1 MESFVYSIYKNK
13 KMLTF
18 EYLIQIYMKIK
29 LLSLLAFFMFGSAF
43 SQSLQS
49 PSEFLGYEIGTRFT
63 RHHQVVD
70 YFKYVSNTVSN
81 VKLEKYGETNE
92 HRPLYVSYI
101 SSKENILNL
110 ETIRKD
116 NLSQSGIIKG
126 STVNTK
132 AIVWLSYNVHGNEAS
147 STEAAMLTLYE
158 LITNK
163 KDWLENTVV
172 IMDPCINPDGRDRY
186 VNWFNQVKTT
196 PYTVDQNAKEHV
208 EPWPSGRPNHYL
220 FDLNRDWAWATQV
233 ESSQRIAIYNKWLP
247 HIHVDFHEQGINN
260 PYYFAPAAEP
270 FHEVISD
277 WQRDFQ
283 TQIGKNHAKYFD
295 KEGWLY
301 FTRESFDLLYP
312 SYGDTY
318 PTYMGAIGMTYEQA
332 GHGRAGLGIQTNE
345 GEVLTLKDRAM
356 HHMTTGL
363 STVEISSKN
372 AVLLNSEFKKFFD
385 NSNLKYK
392 SYVLKNEN
400 KDQSNRL
407 KKLLDKHQIYYQS
420 AKKGIAKGYLYSTQ
434 NQGRMDLT
442 SSDIIIH
449 TDQPKGKMVKV
460 LFEPKAKLMDSLTY
474 DITAWSLPYAH
485 GFEAIASKTKLPS
498 SNLAKESTINNSIMK
513 RAYAYISKWNS
524 LEDARFLGALLQNN
538 IVPRFSEKA
547 FSIEGK
553 SFERGTL
560 IVLRNDNRNAEFDG
574 KLIAIANQHQRS
586 LTAVATGFSDSGVDF
601 GSYSVKPIHRQRIAV
616 LSGKA
621 TSSLSFG
628 EVWHFFETQLNYPI
642 TNINA
647 EDFRG
652 VTLHSYDVIILPSGS
667 YSEVLNKTMMTKLKK
682 WMRDGGTL
690 IALGNALRSF
700 ADDDEFSL
708 EVKKSEENDE
718 VDNLTPFADR
728 ERQSVADLITGSIF
742 KSTID
747 TSHPLGFGYQTS
759 YFSLKLSGTSYQYL
773 GKGVNVGYFDQNTK
787 NVSGYAGSAAIKN
800 VPKSLM
806 LGEESFGNG
815 SIVYMVDNP
824 LFRSFWEN
832 GKLFMA
838 NAVFLLNSNTLK

>member
-1 MESFVYSIYKNK
+1 MN
-13 KMLTF
+13 
-18 EYLIQIYMKIK
+18 IK
-29 LLSLLAFFMFGSAF
+29 LLSLLALFILGNAF
-43 SQSLQS
+43 SQSIQS
-49 PSEFLGYEIGTRFT
+49 PSEFLGYELGDRFT

-70 YFKYVSNTVSN
+70 YFKYVSNTVAT
-81 VKLEKYGETNE
+81 VKMEKYGETNE

-101 SSKENILNL
+101 SSKENIANL
-110 ETIRKD
+110 EKIRKD
-116 NLSQSGIIKG
+116 NLSQTGIIKG
-126 STVNTK
+126 GNGNTK

-163 KDWLENTVV
+163 KDWLENTIV

-186 VNWFNQVKTT
+186 VNWFNQVKST
-196 PYTVDQNAKEHV
+196 PYSIDQNAKEHL

-277 WQRDFQ
+277 WQRNFQ
-283 TQIGKNHAKYFD
+283 IQIGKNHAKYFD

-345 GEVLTLKDRAM
+345 GEVLTLKDRVM
-356 HHMTTGL
+356 HHTTTGL
-363 STVEISSKN
+363 STIEISSNTAIQLN
-372 AVLLNSEFKKFFD
+372 AEFAKFFD
-385 NSNLKYK
+385 NSDLKYK
-392 SYVLKNEN
+392 SYVLKNKN
-400 KDQSNRL
+400 KDQLNRL

-434 NQGRMDLT
+434 EEGKMEVT
-442 SSDIIIH
+442 SSDLMIH

-474 DITAWSLPYAH
+474 DITAWSLPYAY
-485 GFEAIASKTKLPS
+485 GFEAIASRTKLPS
-498 SNLAKESTINNSIMK
+498 SNASKETNINNSIVK

-524 LEDARFLGALLQNN
+524 LEDATFLGALLQNN

-547 FSIEGK
+547 FSIEGN
-553 SFERGTL
+553 SFERGSL
-560 IVLRNDNRNAEFDG
+560 IVLRSDNRNPEFDA

-586 LTAVATGFSDSGVDF
+586 LKAVATGFSDSGVDF
-601 GSYSVKPIHRQRIAV
+601 GSASVKPIHQQKITV

-647 EDFRG
+647 EDFSDT
-652 VTLHSYDVIILPSGS
+652 TLHSYDVIVLPSGS
-667 YSEVLNKTMMTKLKK
+667 YRDVLNTSMMTKLKK
-682 WMRDGGTL
+682 WMRNGGTL
-690 IALGNALRSF
+690 IAIGNALRSF
-700 ADDDEFSL
+700 ADKDGFSL
-708 EVKKSEENDE
+708 KVKKSAEKDE

-728 ERQSVADLITGSIF
+728 ERKSVANLITGSIF
-742 KSTID
+742 TSKIDST
-747 TSHPLGFGYQTS
+747 HPLGFGYDS
-759 YFSLKLSGTSYQYL
+759 NYFSLKLSSTSYQYL
-773 GKGVNVGYFDQNTK
+773 AKGINVGYFDQMTK
-787 NVSGYAGSAAIKN
+787 NVSGYAGSEAIKN

-806 LGEESFGNG
+806 LGEESFGKG

>member
-1 MESFVYSIYKNK
+1 MN
-13 KMLTF
+13 
-18 EYLIQIYMKIK
+18 IK
-29 LLSLLAFFMFGSAF
+29 LLSLLALFILGNAF
-43 SQSLQS
+43 SQSIQS
-49 PSEFLGYEIGTRFT
+49 PSEFLGYELGDRFT

-70 YFKYVSNTVSN
+70 YFKYVSNTVAT
-81 VKLEKYGETNE
+81 VKMEKYGETNE

-101 SSKENILNL
+101 SSKENIANL
-110 ETIRKD
+110 EKIRKD
-116 NLSQSGIIKG
+116 NLSQTGIIKG
-126 STVNTK
+126 GNGNTK

-163 KDWLENTVV
+163 KDWLENTIV

-186 VNWFNQVKTT
+186 VNWFNQVKST
-196 PYTVDQNAKEHV
+196 PYSIDQNAKEHL

-277 WQRDFQ
+277 WQRNFQ
-283 TQIGKNHAKYFD
+283 IEIGKNHAKYFD

-345 GEVLTLKDRAM
+345 GEVLTLKDRVM
-356 HHMTTGL
+356 HHTTTGL
-363 STVEISSKN
+363 STVEISSNTAIQLN
-372 AVLLNSEFKKFFD
+372 AEFAKFFD
-385 NSNLKYK
+385 NSDLKYK
-392 SYVLKNEN
+392 SYVLKNKN
-400 KDQSNRL
+400 KDQLNRL

-420 AKKGIAKGYLYSTQ
+420 AKKGIAKGYLYSSQ
-434 NQGRMDLT
+434 EEGKMEVT
-442 SSDIIIH
+442 SSDLMIH

-474 DITAWSLPYAH
+474 DITAWSLPYAY
-485 GFEAIASKTKLPS
+485 GFEAIASRTKLPS
-498 SNLAKESTINNSIMK
+498 SNASKETNINNSIVK
-513 RAYAYISKWNS
+513 RAYAYVSKWNS
-524 LEDARFLGALLQNN
+524 LEDATFLGALLQNN
-538 IVPRFSEKA
+538 MVPRFSEKA
-547 FSIEGK
+547 FSIEGN
-553 SFERGTL
+553 SFERGSL
-560 IVLRNDNRNAEFDG
+560 IVLRNDNRNPEFDA

-586 LTAVATGFSDSGVDF
+586 LTAVTTGFSDSGVDF
-601 GSYSVKPIHRQRIAV
+601 GSAFVKPIHQQKIAV

-628 EVWHFFETQLNYPI
+628 EVWHFFEAQLNYPI

-647 EDFRG
+647 EDFSDT
-652 VTLHSYDVIILPSGS
+652 TLHSYDVIVLPSGS
-667 YSEVLNKTMMTKLKK
+667 YRDVLNTSMMTKLKK
-682 WMRDGGTL
+682 WMRNGGTL
-690 IALGNALRSF
+690 IAIGNALRSF
-700 ADDDEFSL
+700 ADKDGFSL
-708 EVKKSEENDE
+708 KVKKSAEKDK

-728 ERQSVADLITGSIF
+728 ERKSVANLITGSIF
-742 KSTID
+742 TSKIDST
-747 TSHPLGFGYQTS
+747 HPLGFGYDS
-759 YFSLKLSGTSYQYL
+759 NYFSLKLSSTSYQYL
-773 GKGVNVGYFDQNTK
+773 AKGINVGYFDQMTK
-787 NVSGYAGSAAIKN
+787 NVSGYAGSEAIKN

-806 LGEESFGNG
+806 LGEESFGKG

>member
-1 MESFVYSIYKNK
+1 MN
-13 KMLTF
+13 
-18 EYLIQIYMKIK
+18 IK
-29 LLSLLAFFMFGSAF
+29 LLSLLALFILGNAF
-43 SQSLQS
+43 SQSIQS
-49 PSEFLGYEIGTRFT
+49 PSEFLGYELGDRFT

-70 YFKYVSNTVSN
+70 YFKYVSNTVAT
-81 VKLEKYGETNE
+81 VKMEKYGETNE

-101 SSKENILNL
+101 SSKENIANL
-110 ETIRKD
+110 EKIRKD
-116 NLSQSGIIKG
+116 NLSQTGIIKG
-126 STVNTK
+126 GNGNTK

-163 KDWLENTVV
+163 KDWLENTIV

-186 VNWFNQVKTT
+186 VNWFNQVKST
-196 PYTVDQNAKEHV
+196 PYSIDQNAKEHL

-277 WQRDFQ
+277 WQRNFQ
-283 TQIGKNHAKYFD
+283 IQIGKNHAKYFD

-345 GEVLTLKDRAM
+345 GEVLTLKDRVM
-356 HHMTTGL
+356 HHTTTGL
-363 STVEISSKN
+363 STVEISSNTAIQLN
-372 AVLLNSEFKKFFD
+372 AEFAKFFD
-385 NSNLKYK
+385 NSDLKYK
-392 SYVLKNEN
+392 SYVLKNKN
-400 KDQSNRL
+400 KDQLNRL

-434 NQGRMDLT
+434 EEGKMEVT
-442 SSDIIIH
+442 SSDLMIH

-474 DITAWSLPYAH
+474 DITAWSLPYAY
-485 GFEAIASKTKLPS
+485 GFEAIASRTKLPS
-498 SNLAKESTINNSIMK
+498 SNASKETNINNSIVK
-513 RAYAYISKWNS
+513 PAYAYVSKWNS
-524 LEDARFLGALLQNN
+524 LEDATFLGALLQNN
-538 IVPRFSEKA
+538 MVPRFSEKA
-547 FSIEGK
+547 FSIEGN
-553 SFERGTL
+553 SFERGSL
-560 IVLRNDNRNAEFDG
+560 IVLRNDNRNPEFDA

-586 LTAVATGFSDSGVDF
+586 LTAVTTGFSDSGVDF
-601 GSYSVKPIHRQRIAV
+601 GSAFVKPIHQQKIAV

-642 TNINA
+642 TSINA
-647 EDFRG
+647 EDFSDT
-652 VTLHSYDVIILPSGS
+652 TLHSYDVIVLPSGS
-667 YSEVLNKTMMTKLKK
+667 YRDVLNTSMMTKLKK
-682 WMRDGGTL
+682 WMRNGGTL
-690 IALGNALRSF
+690 IAIGNALRSF
-700 ADDDEFSL
+700 ADKDGFSL
-708 EVKKSEENDE
+708 KVKKSAEKDE

-728 ERQSVADLITGSIF
+728 ERKSVANLITGS
-742 KSTID
+742 
-747 TSHPLGFGYQTS
+747 
-759 YFSLKLSGTSYQYL
+759 SLKLSSTSYQYL
-773 GKGVNVGYFDQNTK
+773 AKGINVGYFDQMTK
-787 NVSGYAGSAAIKN
+787 NVSGYAGSEAIKN

-806 LGEESFGNG
+806 LGEESFGKG

>member
-1 MESFVYSIYKNK
+1 MN
-13 KMLTF
+13 
-18 EYLIQIYMKIK
+18 IK
-29 LLSLLAFFMFGSAF
+29 LLSLLALFILGNAF
-43 SQSLQS
+43 SQSIQS
-49 PSEFLGYEIGTRFT
+49 PSEFLGYELGDRFT

-70 YFKYVSNTVSN
+70 YFKYVSNTVAS
-81 VKLEKYGETNE
+81 VKMEKYGETNE

-101 SSKENILNL
+101 SSKENIANL
-110 ETIRKD
+110 EKIRKD
-116 NLSQSGIIKG
+116 NLSQTGIIKG
-126 STVNTK
+126 GNGNTK

-163 KDWLENTVV
+163 KDWLENTIV

-186 VNWFNQVKTT
+186 VNWFNQVKST
-196 PYTVDQNAKEHV
+196 PYSIDQNAKEHL

-247 HIHVDFHEQGINN
+247 HIHVDFHDQGINN
-260 PYYFAPAAEP
+260 PYYFAPAAEL

-277 WQRDFQ
+277 WQRNFQ
-283 TQIGKNHAKYFD
+283 IQIGKNHAKYFD

-345 GEVLTLKDRAM
+345 GEVLTLKDRVM
-356 HHMTTGL
+356 HHTTTGL
-363 STVEISSKN
+363 STIEISSNTAIQLN
-372 AVLLNSEFKKFFD
+372 AEFAKFFD
-385 NSNLKYK
+385 NSDLKYK
-392 SYVLKNEN
+392 SYVLKNKN
-400 KDQSNRL
+400 KDQLNRL

-420 AKKGIAKGYLYSTQ
+420 AKKGIAKGYFYSTQ
-434 NQGRMDLT
+434 EEGKMEVT
-442 SSDIIIH
+442 SSDLMIH

-474 DITAWSLPYAH
+474 DITAWSLPYAY
-485 GFEAIASKTKLPS
+485 GFEAIASRTKLPS
-498 SNLAKESTINNSIMK
+498 SNASKETNINNSIVK

-524 LEDARFLGALLQNN
+524 LEDATFLGALLQNN

-547 FSIEGK
+547 FSIEGN
-553 SFERGTL
+553 SFERGSL
-560 IVLRNDNRNAEFDG
+560 IVLRSDNRNPEFDA

-601 GSYSVKPIHRQRIAV
+601 GSASVKPIHQQKIAV

-628 EVWHFFETQLNYPI
+628 EVWHFFEAQLNYPI

-647 EDFRG
+647 EDFSDT
-652 VTLHSYDVIILPSGS
+652 TLHSYDVIVLPSGS
-667 YSEVLNKTMMTKLKK
+667 YRDVLNTSMMTKLKK
-682 WMRDGGTL
+682 WMRNGGTL
-690 IALGNALRSF
+690 IAIGNALRSF
-700 ADDDEFSL
+700 ADKDGFSL
-708 EVKKSEENDE
+708 KVKKSAEKDE

-728 ERQSVADLITGSIF
+728 ERKSVANLITGSIF
-742 KSTID
+742 TSKIDST
-747 TSHPLGFGYQTS
+747 HPLGFGYDS
-759 YFSLKLSGTSYQYL
+759 NYFSLKLSSTSYQYL
-773 GKGVNVGYFDQNTK
+773 AKGINVGYFDQMTK
-787 NVSGYAGSAAIKN
+787 NVSGYAGSEAIKN

-806 LGEESFGNG
+806 LGEESFGKG

>member
-1 MESFVYSIYKNK
+1 MN
-13 KMLTF
+13 
-18 EYLIQIYMKIK
+18 IK
-29 LLSLLAFFMFGSAF
+29 LLSLLALFILGNAF
-43 SQSLQS
+43 SQSIQS
-49 PSEFLGYEIGTRFT
+49 PSEFLGYELGDRFT

-70 YFKYVSNTVSN
+70 YFKYVSNTVAT
-81 VKLEKYGETNE
+81 VKMEKYGETNE

-101 SSKENILNL
+101 SSKENIANL
-110 ETIRKD
+110 EKIRKD
-116 NLSQSGIIKG
+116 NLSQTGIIKG
-126 STVNTK
+126 GNGNTK

-163 KDWLENTVV
+163 KDWLENTIV

-186 VNWFNQVKTT
+186 VNWFNQVKST
-196 PYTVDQNAKEHV
+196 PYSIDQNAKEHL

-277 WQRDFQ
+277 WQRNFQ
-283 TQIGKNHAKYFD
+283 IQIGKNHAKYFD

-345 GEVLTLKDRAM
+345 GEVLTLKDRVM
-356 HHMTTGL
+356 HHTTTGL
-363 STVEISSKN
+363 STIEISSNTAIQLN
-372 AVLLNSEFKKFFD
+372 AEFAKFFD
-385 NSNLKYK
+385 NSDLKYK
-392 SYVLKNEN
+392 SYVLKNKN
-400 KDQSNRL
+400 KDQLNRL

-434 NQGRMDLT
+434 EEGKMEVT
-442 SSDIIIH
+442 SSDLMIH

-474 DITAWSLPYAH
+474 DITAWSLPYAY
-485 GFEAIASKTKLPS
+485 GFEAIASRTKLPS
-498 SNLAKESTINNSIMK
+498 SNASKETNINNSIVK

-524 LEDARFLGALLQNN
+524 LEDATFLGALLQNN

-547 FSIEGK
+547 FSIEGN
-553 SFERGTL
+553 SFERGSL
-560 IVLRNDNRNAEFDG
+560 IVLRSDNRNPEFDA

-601 GSYSVKPIHRQRIAV
+601 GSASVKPIHQQKITV

-647 EDFRG
+647 EDFSDT
-652 VTLHSYDVIILPSGS
+652 TLHSYDVIVLPSGS
-667 YSEVLNKTMMTKLKK
+667 YRDVLNTSMMTKLKK
-682 WMRDGGTL
+682 WMRNGGTL
-690 IALGNALRSF
+690 IAIGNALRSF
-700 ADDDEFSL
+700 ADKDGFSL
-708 EVKKSEENDE
+708 KVKKSAEKDE

-728 ERQSVADLITGSIF
+728 ERKSVANLITGSIF
-742 KSTID
+742 TSKIDST
-747 TSHPLGFGYQTS
+747 HPLGFGYDS
-759 YFSLKLSGTSYQYL
+759 NYFSLKLSSTSYQYL
-773 GKGVNVGYFDQNTK
+773 AKGINVGYFDQMTK
-787 NVSGYAGSAAIKN
+787 NVSGYAGSEAIKN

-806 LGEESFGNG
+806 LGEESFGKG